1 MSPCVPLFLQIIVG
15 CLSAALDATPTLSAD
30 GNSVHRLVINAS
42 QGLHVASV
50 LSASPMG
57 MVTSS
62 LLEESAPPMDI
73 KGIPASSGLS
83 GHGNTAVTMSPS
95 VPLFVQ
101 VGARKFGFHIDH
113 FCLLVLPCSH
123 VVLDCLRECF
133 STAVLLLKLS
143 GDVEENPGP
152 TTQEMFNEMIQTQ
165 KEILSKISEI
175 QTKQASSEATMLQ
188 MQNRLLTIEKK
199 LQRVD
204 ETEAR
209 LEKLEHSVGGCDAE
223 IETLARQIDEL
234 ENRSRRN
241 NLIVRGSKEVSKET
255 EEILLKRVNDDVFDK
270 ILNNKLISIERIHR
284 LGKKVSGR
292 DRPIML
298 KVSDFRDKLAI
309 LKNCFKLKG
318 THPNQHL

>member
-1 MSPCVPLFLQIIVG
+1 
-15 CLSAALDATPTLSAD
+15 
-30 GNSVHRLVINAS
+30 
-42 QGLHVASV
+42 
-50 LSASPMG
+50 
-57 MVTSS
+57 
-62 LLEESAPPMDI
+62 
-73 KGIPASSGLS
+73 GLS
-83 GHGNTAVTMSPS
+83 GDGNTAVTMSPS

-101 VGARKFGFHIDH
+101 VGARKFGFHSDH
-113 FCLLVLPCSH
+113 LCLLVLPCPH

-152 TTQEMFNEMIQTQ
+152 ITQEMFNEMIQTQ

-204 ETEAR
+204 ETETR

-241 NLIVRGSKEVSKET
+241 NLIVGGIKEVSKET
-255 EEILLKRVNDDVFDK
+255 EEIFLKRVNDDVFDK
-270 ILNNKLISIERIHR
+270 ILNNKLNSIERIHR
-284 LGKKVSGR
+284 LGKQVSGG

-318 THPNQHL
+318 TPISISEDFSKRVVEIRKNLWDSTAEERGRGSKVKLVFDKLRVDNALYAWNEATNERFKCHEGPLETRIETTPGDENK